1 MDTLQAILLGIVQ
14 GITEFLPV
22 SSSGHLQ
29 IAKEVLGVQ
38 LEENLTF
45 DVALHAATVL
55 STIVVLWSEV
65 WRLLKGLFSRR
76 FNEEQAYVLKLVL
89 SMIPIGIVGF
99 LLKDRINDL
108 LNAPYILAIVGAMLL
123 VTAALLAFAYYA
135 KPRQK
140 ETISYR
146 DALIIG
152 LAQACAAM
160 PGLSR
165 SGSTIA
171 TGLLLGNKKAAVA
184 QFSSDPGRNP
194 APGDKRRSDRRYRRR
209 AAHRR
214 IPRIVHHGMSGL
226 QIHDRGR
233 EAGQTHLVRRL
244 LHRCGTGVDHKLF
257 LLMKEALD
265 LRGINFEDGYIAVVD
280 KPLRWTSTDVVRKIK
295 FALRR
300 LGYRKIKVGHAGT
313 LDPLATGILLVCIG
327 RATKLVDALQAEE
340 KEYVA
345 DVMLGA
351 TTPSHDLEHEIDRT
365 YPWEHIT
372 REAVAEAL
380 ASLTGERLQTPPV
393 YSAKKIDGT
402 RAYELARAGE
412 EVAVRQALI
421 NIYEME
427 IVEYDLPRVRI
438 RVRCSKGT
446 YIRSL
451 AHEIGQAL
459 RSGAHLTSLR
469 RTRSGGFT
477 LEKSYELD
485 EFLENLQKLET
496 K

>member
-1 MDTLQAILLGIVQ
+1 
-14 GITEFLPV
+14 
-22 SSSGHLQ
+22 
-29 IAKEVLGVQ
+29 
-38 LEENLTF
+38 
-45 DVALHAATVL
+45 
-55 STIVVLWSEV
+55 
-65 WRLLKGLFSRR
+65 
-76 FNEEQAYVLKLVL
+76 
-89 SMIPIGIVGF
+89 
-99 LLKDRINDL
+99 
-108 LNAPYILAIVGAMLL
+108 
-123 VTAALLAFAYYA
+123 
-135 KPRQK
+135 
-140 ETISYR
+140 
-146 DALIIG
+146 
-152 LAQACAAM
+152 
-160 PGLSR
+160 
-165 SGSTIA
+165 
-171 TGLLLGNKKAAVA
+171 
-184 QFSSDPGRNP
+184 
-194 APGDKRRSDRRYRRR
+194 
-209 AAHRR
+209 
-214 IPRIVHHGMSGL
+214 
-226 QIHDRGR
+226 
-233 EAGQTHLVRRL
+233 
-244 LHRCGTGVDHKLF
+244 
-257 LLMKEALD
+257 MKEALD

-345 DVMLGA
+345 DVLLGA
-351 TTPSHDLEHEIDRT
+351 TTPCHDLEHEIDRT